1 MEAESER
8 EGKAKNKKKESEVLQ
23 MAHREDVITKEMAI
37 VLLIAFGLIAFGLIQ
52 VGLIQ
57 GFLTWVK

>member
-1 MEAESER
+1 MGSKKRKGR
-8 EGKAKNKKKESEVLQ
+8 ETEKQKKESEVLQ

-52 VGLIQ
+52 